1 MRPQPIQSLPPT
13 LPLAVMPAPAARS
26 LAFDLYRGVVWGDF
40 DLQLGVAG
48 AIAQSVIGFVPGVGT
63 ITALRDLIACLGQR
77 DLLGIVLNILAAFP
91 VFGGL
96 AKTTDALHTLHRYH
110 RAAQRR
116 KQRAMDGSASKAL
129 QTYQTYRAPSPHR
142 SGWVSFGLSLL
153 VACCAALY
161 GVGVRTLLEFL
172 WTHGPTLQ
180 GFALRGD
187 GAWLAPLLLLPMGLL
202 VGTAVTVRNHLWL
215 GLTLLPCALAVGFA
229 VVLTGRL

>member
-153 VACCAALY
+153 VA
-161 GVGVRTLLEFL
+161 
-172 WTHGPTLQ
+172 Q

>member
-1 MRPQPIQSLPPT
+1 MRLQAIQSTPPT
-13 LPLAVMPAPAARS
+13 TPRAVMPTPAARS

-63 ITALRDLIACLGQR
+63 ITALRDLLACLGQR

-116 KQRAMDGSASKAL
+116 KQRAMDGWV
-129 QTYQTYRAPSPHR
+129 YQAHGPHR
-142 SGWVSFGLSLL
+142 SGWASFGLSLL

-172 WTHGPTLQ
+172 GTHGPKLQ
-180 GFALRGD
+180 GLALRGD
-187 GAWLAPLLLLPMGLL
+187 GAWLAPLLLLPLGLL
-202 VGTAVTVRNHLWL
+202 VGLAVTVRNRLWL

-229 VVLTGRL
+229 VVLTGRF

>member
-1 MRPQPIQSLPPT
+1 MRPQPIQTMPPT
-13 LPLAVMPAPAARS
+13 SPLAVMPAPAVRS

-48 AIAQSVIGFVPGVGT
+48 AIAQSAVGFVPGVGT
-63 ITALRDLIACLGQR
+63 IMAIRDLIACLRQR

-96 AKTTDALHTLHRYH
+96 AKTTDALHTMHRYH

-116 KQRAMDGSASKAL
+116 KQRAVDGWAH
-129 QTYQTYRAPSPHR
+129 QVPSPHR
-142 SGWVSFGLSLL
+142 SGWASLGLSLL

-161 GVGVRTLLEFL
+161 GVGVRMLLDFL
-172 WTHGPTLQ
+172 WTHGPTLL
-180 GFALRGD
+180 GYELRGTS
-187 GAWLAPLLLLPMGLL
+187 AWLAPLLLLPVGLL
-202 VGTAVTVRNHLWL
+202 VGLAVTVRNRLWL
-215 GLTLLPCALAVGFA
+215 GLTLLPCALAVGVA

>member
-1 MRPQPIQSLPPT
+1 MRLQPIPPLPPT
-13 LPLAVMPAPAARS
+13 SPLAVMPAPAARS

-48 AIAQSVIGFVPGVGT
+48 AIAQSAVGFVPGVGT
-63 ITALRDLIACLGQR
+63 ITALRDLIACLRQR

-96 AKTTDALHTLHRYH
+96 AKTADALHTLHRYQ

-116 KQRAMDGSASKAL
+116 KQRALAGSAPKA
-129 QTYQTYRAPSPHR
+129 YQTYRAPAPHR
-142 SGWVSFGLSLL
+142 SGWASLGLSLL

-172 WTHGPTLQ
+172 WAHGPTLQ
-180 GFALRGD
+180 GVALRGA
-187 GAWLAPLLLLPMGLL
+187 GAWLAPLLLLPVGLL
-202 VGTAVTVRNHLWL
+202 VGLAVTVRNRLWL

-229 VVLTGRL
+229 VVLTGRF